1 MNIINIIFL
10 ICLSYLIILGLAFY
24 KSKHKNINKLSLGLI
39 IVAVLSIIYVSY
51 YIISVIK
58 NISNS
63 IMNFFK
69 SQSQS
74 QEIEKIV
81 PPENRPSPEYVINNL
96 KKNIKEITLANQLDQ
111 TTRLVNSEIV
121 FLCCSEQ
128 LVPVDEFFNFKTRPY
143 VIKNLGNMINENVI
157 ASTEFAVEYGAK
169 VIVVLG
175 HTNCD
180 PVRCAFENKKFEQSN
195 INTLCEQIK
204 KNIDSMEIKPSN
216 STEAVKGNINK
227 NINNLIQESSLIKDA
242 LDSNKIK
249 IIGAV
254 LDIKNGNIEIISGY
268 LD

>member
-10 ICLSYLIILGLAFY
+10 ICLSYLIISGLAFY
-24 KSKHKNINKLSLGLI
+24 KSKDKKITNLSSGLI
-39 IVAVLSIIYVSY
+39 IFAVLSIIYVSY
-51 YIISVIK
+51 YIILVIK

-69 SQSQS
+69 S
-74 QEIEKIV
+74 EEIKIEKIV

-96 KKNIKEITLANQLDQ
+96 KKNIKEITFANQLDQ

-128 LVPVDEFFNFKTRPY
+128 LVPVDDFFNFKTRPY

-254 LDIKNGNIEIISGY
+254 LDIHNGNIEIISGY